1 MTARDKD
8 YEHGQSEAN
17 THISVAMKKKT
28 PLEKEA
34 IVQQRRE
41 KIIEYR
47 RKVAKEERQR
57 RYVLRY
63 GVPDEKEAMTKS
75 LESSQNESPK
85 KKKKKVSFEVS
96 ELEVS
101 RQDQPLILRRSE

>member
-1 MTARDKD
+1 
-8 YEHGQSEAN
+8 
-17 THISVAMKKKT
+17 MKKKT

-85 KKKKKVSFEVS
+85 KKKKSKFRGERIGSFTT
-96 ELEVS
+96 
-101 RQDQPLILRRSE
+101 RSTIDSATQ

>member
-85 KKKKKVSFEVS
+85 KKKKKSKFRGERIGSFTT
-96 ELEVS
+96 
-101 RQDQPLILRRSE
+101 RSTIDSATQ